1 MFLILYYIR
10 SIIVLFERIK
20 NFFLCLFLIINMDES
35 MFVLMERIFE
45 LEYFFLVLSLYMLL
59 NFLES

>member
-1 MFLILYYIR
+1 
-10 SIIVLFERIK
+10 
-20 NFFLCLFLIINMDES
+20 